1 MGENHHPNWDC
12 PNVIHYH
19 VVSCNG
25 KKRAAD
31 GSVYCLLDARKAA
44 SDRYNRHMSVTA
56 LRDDSAAKNVVVAD
70 IEVISQTRRSAAGM
84 KSLVVTLAFAFLL
97 VVAMLLDIVYLYIMA
112 VALAM
117 IQPVAYLVAVRFT
130 PKYTVKRNLPPVG
143 VEGRPVEIRLDVSSA
158 GGLPQGAL
166 HIMDRAPKAFATM
179 TPPNELGCL
188 QEWDG
193 TTGHLS
199 YQAIPSLRGV
209 YTFDQATMDSSDPI
223 GLYFFETTLDGSDEI
238 VVHPASSLAP
248 STTNGQ
254 LGARGQEEQDGSIR
268 RGEGVDL
275 HGVREYMQG
284 DGLRRVHWRAS
295 ARRDKLVVVEYEDA
309 LPQDM
314 HLILMGSSNSHR
326 GDGRESTFEIAIK
339 VAATLSDRVQ
349 RDGGAFIISCGA
361 ETCSAPN
368 KGDARRTR
376 FALLEWLAHLNAP
389 TSEVSPMI
397 SRKASGSRTRTV
409 VVTPTVSPTVVALI
423 SDLRRV
429 GAATEVILL
438 TEGASPE
445 RCGLANIPAGVRVRI
460 VDQNANPWLDG
471 GRRFVRAIGAA

>member
-1 MGENHHPNWDC
+1 
-12 PNVIHYH
+12 
-19 VVSCNG
+19 
-25 KKRAAD
+25 
-31 GSVYCLLDARKAA
+31 
-44 SDRYNRHMSVTA
+44 MSATA
-56 LRDDSAAKNVVVAD
+56 LRDDTAADAMSMGD
-70 IEVISQTRRSAAGM
+70 IEIVSQTRRSAAGM

-166 HIMDRAPKAFATM
+166 HIMDRPPQAFTTT
-179 TPPNELGCL
+179 TPPKELGCL

-193 TTGHLS
+193 ITGHLT
-199 YQAIPSLRGV
+199 YQAIPNLRGV
-209 YTFDQATMDSSDPI
+209 YTFDRATMDSSDPI

-248 STTNGQ
+248 NTTHGQ
-254 LGARGQEEQDGSIR
+254 LGLRGQEEQDGSVR

-275 HGVREYMQG
+275 HGVREYTHG

-314 HLILMGSSNSHR
+314 HVILMGSANNHR
-326 GDGRESTFEIAIK
+326 GIGRQSTFEIAIK

-349 RDGGAFIISCGA
+349 RDGGAFRLSCA
-361 ETCSAPN
+361 SESCVVPN
-368 KGDARRTR
+368 KGDSRRAR
-376 FALLEWLAHLNAP
+376 FALLDWLAHLKAP
-389 TSEVSPMI
+389 AVDAAPKI
-397 SRKASGSRTRTV
+397 APKAVDARTRTTI
-409 VVTPTVSPTVVALI
+409 VTPTVSPAVVAVM
-423 SDLRRV
+423 SDLRRA
-429 GAATEVILL
+429 GATTEVVVL
-438 TEGASPE
+438 TEGASAE
-445 RCGLANIPAGVRVRI
+445 RCGVSDIPAGVRVRV
-460 VDQNANPWLDG
+460 VDENANPWLDG

>member
-1 MGENHHPNWDC
+1 M
-12 PNVIHYH
+12 V
-19 VVSCNG
+19 
-25 KKRAAD
+25 KKRY
-31 GSVYCLLDARKAA
+31 GHVRVMPVLCARKVT
-44 SDRYNRHMSVTA
+44 SDRYNPVMSATA
-56 LRDDSAAKNVVVAD
+56 LRDDSAAKKAVLTDVD
-70 IEVISQTRRSAAGM
+70 QITQTRRSAAGM

-117 IQPVAYLVAVRFT
+117 IQPVAYLVAVKFT
-130 PKYTVKRNLPPVG
+130 PKYTVKRNLPPIG
-143 VEGRPVEIRLDVSSA
+143 VEGRPVEIRLNVSSA

-166 HIMDRAPKAFATM
+166 HIMDRVPTSFTTT
-179 TPPNELGCL
+179 TPPSELGCL

-193 TTGHLS
+193 TNGYLS
-199 YQAIPSLRGV
+199 YQASPGLRGV
-209 YTFDQATMDSSDPI
+209 YTFDHATMDSSDPI
-223 GLYFFETTLDGSDEI
+223 GLYFFESTLDGSDQI
-238 VVHPASSLAP
+238 VVHPASALAP
-248 STTNGQ
+248 NATNGQ

-314 HLILMGSSNSHR
+314 QLVMMGAAATHR
-326 GDGRESTFEIAIK
+326 GTGKQSTFEIAVK

-349 RDGGAFIISCGA
+349 RDGGAFSISCGSA
-361 ETCSAPN
+361 QCSAPN
-368 KGDARRTR
+368 KGDARRAR
-376 FALLEWLAHLNAP
+376 FALLDWLARLELP
-389 TSEVSPMI
+389 TTEQHPKPAGKSS
-397 SRKASGSRTRTV
+397 SSRTRTV
-409 VVTPTVSPTVVALI
+409 IVAPAVTPAVLSCIA
-423 SDLRRV
+423 DLMRA

-438 TEGASPE
+438 SEGTTPQE
-445 RCGLANIPAGVRVRI
+445 CGVANIPAGVRVRI
-460 VDQNANPWLDG
+460 VDSLNNPWLDG

>member
-1 MGENHHPNWDC
+1 MMDENPLTMSRQ
-12 PNVIHYH
+12 IHVTDSALIH
-19 VVSCNG
+19 RLV
-25 KKRAAD
+25 
-31 GSVYCLLDARKAA
+31 ARKAT
-44 SDRYNRHMSVTA
+44 SDRYNPRMSATA
-56 LRDDSAAKNVVVAD
+56 MRDDSTAKTVGVTDIDVV
-70 IEVISQTRRSAAGM
+70 SQARRSAAGM
-84 KSLVVTLAFAFLL
+84 KALVVTLAFAFLL

-143 VEGRPVEIRLDVSSA
+143 VEGRPVDIRLDVSSA

-166 HIMDRAPKAFATM
+166 HIMDRAPKAFATT
-179 TPPNELGCL
+179 TPPKELGCL

-193 TTGHLS
+193 ITGHLS
-199 YQAIPSLRGV
+199 YQAIPYLRGV

-238 VVHPASSLAP
+238 VVHPASALAP

-254 LGARGQEEQDGSIR
+254 LGVRGQEEQDGSIR

-326 GDGRESTFEIAIK
+326 GDGRHSTFEIAIK
-339 VAATLSDRVQ
+339 AAATLSDRVQ
-349 RDGGAFIISCGA
+349 RDGGAFSITCGA
-361 ETCSAPN
+361 ASCLAPS
-368 KGDARRTR
+368 KGDSRRAR
-376 FALLEWLAHLNAP
+376 FALLDWLARLNAP
-389 TSEVSPMI
+389 TNEVPPTI
-397 SRKASGSRTRTV
+397 SLTASGSRTRTV
-409 VVTPTVSPTVVALI
+409 VVTPAVSPAVVALI

-429 GAATEVILL
+429 GAVTEVILL
-438 TEGASPE
+438 TEGASPD
-445 RCGLANIPAGVRVRI
+445 RCGLSYIPAGVRVRI
-460 VDQNANPWLDG
+460 VDENANPWLDG

>member
-1 MGENHHPNWDC
+1 
-12 PNVIHYH
+12 
-19 VVSCNG
+19 
-25 KKRAAD
+25 
-31 GSVYCLLDARKAA
+31 
-44 SDRYNRHMSVTA
+44 MSATA
-56 LRDDSAAKNVVVAD
+56 LRDDSAAKNVGVAD
-70 IEVISQTRRSAAGM
+70 IDVISQTRRSAAGM

-130 PKYTVKRNLPPVG
+130 PKYSVKRNLPPVG
-143 VEGRPVEIRLDVSSA
+143 IEGRPVEIRLDVSSA

-166 HIMDRAPKAFATM
+166 HIMDRAPKAFATT

-193 TTGHLS
+193 ITGHLS

-223 GLYFFETTLDGSDEI
+223 GLYFFETTLDGSNDI
-238 VVHPASSLAP
+238 VVHPASALAP
-248 STTNGQ
+248 SATNGQ

-326 GDGRESTFEIAIK
+326 GDGRKSTFEIAIK

-349 RDGGAFIISCGA
+349 RDGGAFSISCGA
-361 ETCSAPN
+361 ANCSAPN
-368 KGDARRTR
+368 KGDARRAR
-376 FALLEWLAHLNAP
+376 FALLDWLAHLEIPATEFAP
-389 TSEVSPMI
+389 MVS
-397 SRKASGSRTRTV
+397 RRASGSRTRTAI
-409 VVTPTVSPTVVALI
+409 VTPTVSPAVVALI
-423 SDLRRV
+423 SDLRRT
-429 GAATEVILL
+429 GATSEVILL
-438 TEGASPE
+438 TEGTSPE
-445 RCGLANIPAGVRVRI
+445 RCGIANIPAGVRVRI
-460 VDQNANPWLDG
+460 VDENANPWLDG
-471 GRRFVRAIGAA
+471 GRRFVRAIGAV